1 MELTGDLSDF
11 ALADMLQILALSRR
25 TGTLSLENG
34 AVAGRIIIEGGQIT
48 HASVEPGDS
57 LAEFL
62 VKEGIVTAEELEVL
76 RRVGL
81 ATGGVWTLESLLQES
96 GLIGRDELSTVA
108 RRHIKSSLS
117 RLIGLDKGRF
127 GIALNEARLRSELD
141 DVKLSEGLDV
151 GGVLLEAAK
160 QRDELRHAEQ
170 PAAGF
175 PVGGQRKAGAFA
187 ESFDLDSRPRSDG
200 FQLREMWGP
209 DGDGRETRGEPGE
222 SAGNN
227 GHSALLCS
235 LLTELRS
242 YSFESEVSLSALR
255 YASEV
260 ASRGVLFVVEPHEL
274 RGSGQFGFIRRPED
288 KTPDEVVRD
297 LRIPIVADCV
307 LSHVARTG
315 VPYVGGLK
323 DASWDYQFLTKIG
336 GKEGLESFVV
346 PLICKER
353 AIYLLYGDNY
363 PSCKDMRGVDE
374 LMTFVS
380 QAGLM
385 LEKMTLER
393 ELKEDVTGKN

>member
-11 ALADMLQILALSRR
+11 ALTDMLQILALSKK

-62 VKEGIVTAEELEVL
+62 VKASIVTAEELGVL
-76 RRVGL
+76 RRVGM

-96 GLIGRDELSTVA
+96 GLIERDELSTVA

-127 GIALNEARLRSELD
+127 GIALNEARLRSEMD

-151 GGVLLEAAK
+151 GGILLEAAK
-160 QRDELRHAEQ
+160 ERDELRRAEKC
-170 PAAGF
+170 ATGF

-187 ESFDLDSRPRSDG
+187 ESFDLDGGPRSDG

-209 DGDGRETRGEPGE
+209 HGDGRDISGEQGE

-260 ASRGVLFVVEPHEL
+260 AARGVLFVVGPNEL
-274 RGSGQFGFIRRPED
+274 RGFGQFGFIRRPDD
-288 KTPDEVVRD
+288 KTSDEVIRD

-323 DASWDYQFLTKIG
+323 DASWDYKFLTKIG

-346 PLICKER
+346 PLICKDR

-363 PSCKDMRGVDE
+363 PSCKDMKGIDE

-393 ELKEDVTGKN
+393 ELKEDVSGKD